1 MSILQMYV
9 KEVRQLI
16 VPVGTAL
23 RVPQG
28 HTWTLVALG
37 VLPPFGYA
45 PPISYV
51 TARNPYLYG
60 DIQVTVDDQPRPRF
74 NALGLMDQR
83 WGLHNLN
90 PWFTTHVTNL
100 QAAQQASLSTP
111 YIKDV
116 ADAIRAVTAALAD
129 YRQSVCPLLVPVVVN
144 SGQLL
149 AFENVVCEDPKRIDE
164 SVLSEKILESV
175 LDIELTITT
184 VVAHGKLE
192 LRDWQSLS
200 FSSMEKPVDE

>member
-1 MSILQMYV
+1 MYV

-28 HTWTLVALG
+28 HTWTLIALG
-37 VLPPFGYA
+37 VLPTTGYV
-45 PPISYV
+45 PPISY
-51 TARNPYLYG
+51 AIGRNPYLYG
-60 DIQVTVDDQPRPRF
+60 DIQVIVDDKPCHRF

-90 PWFTTHVTNL
+90 PWHAQHVVNL

-116 ADAIRAVTAALAD
+116 AAAIHAITAALAD
-129 YRQSVCPLLVPVVVN
+129 YRQSVCPLLVPVVAN
-144 SGQLL
+144 SGQLI
-149 AFENVVCEDPKRIDE
+149 AFENVVCEDPKRIGE
-164 SVLSEKILESV
+164 TVLAEKILESV

-192 LRDWQSLS
+192 LRDWQSLP
-200 FSSMEKPVDE
+200 FSSIGKPVDE